1 MEIDRQ
7 TVDYVAKLARLYLDD
22 KAMEDL
28 REDLSQI
35 VGYVTKLQELNTEDV
50 EQTAHVLPLNNVFR
64 EDIVRQSMDRDRVL
78 SNTDYK
84 KDGFFEV
91 PKVFD

>member
-7 TVDYVAKLARLYLDD
+7 TVDYVAKLARLYLDEQS
-22 KAMEDL
+22 MEDL

-35 VGYVTKLQELNTEDV
+35 VGYVAKLQELNTDNV
-50 EQTAHVLPLNNVFR
+50 EQTAHVLPLRNAFR
-64 EDIVRQSMDRDRVL
+64 EDTVKKSMDREKVL
-78 SNTDYK
+78 SNTNHK